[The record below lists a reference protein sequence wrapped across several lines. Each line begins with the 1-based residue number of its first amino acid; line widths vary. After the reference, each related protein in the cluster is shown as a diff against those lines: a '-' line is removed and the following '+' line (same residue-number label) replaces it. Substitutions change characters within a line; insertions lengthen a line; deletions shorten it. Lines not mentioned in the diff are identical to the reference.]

1 MLKNKNIFY
10 GWKLLAALCV
20 IYFLS
25 IGTAFSGFAVLLPP
39 ILAEFNWSRTQAGG
53 AFALATIAL
62 GVMGPLV
69 ALLMRQIGIRWTI
82 ALGGVVTSSA
92 SVVAYNMEQLWQL
105 YLGVGFLLGT
115 GMAMQTIL
123 PCSQVVTNWFYH
135 RRSFAMGIFL
145 ASGGLGGFVW
155 APLFAT
161 LTEVTGEWRY
171 AASLIGVA
179 AVASSLMAI
188 WIVRDRPEVVGEVVD
203 GHEFN
208 QSRVKSSENKK
219 PNAVFRTE
227 KDWET
232 NLALKSWG
240 FWIVVFTGATATLGV
255 TIVNSQ
261 SMLHLQDIGIDPVTA
276 SQALGVTGLV
286 STIGRLLSGYYGDR
300 LEPKYL
306 LSLGILLVT
315 VGMLLLGHASNTF
328 FVFLYAVVFG
338 LGYGMSLVASMALLA
353 NYFGSTHYGALFS
366 VRGIVVTALGAI
378 GPIAAGLSADNF
390 DSYLPIFYLFSV
402 IGLSAALMQLLT
414 PAPVHPELKLKKKD
428 VMEAEPCRMN
438 N

>member
-1 MLKNKNIFY
+1 MKNKKIFY

-69 ALLMRQIGIRWTI
+69 ALLMRQIGIRWTM
-82 ALGGVVTSSA
+82 ALGGVVTSAA

-135 RRSFAMGIFL
+135 RRSLAMGIFL

-155 APLFAT
+155 APLFAA
-161 LTEVTGEWRY
+161 LTEATGEWRY

-179 AVASSLMAI
+179 AMVSSLMAM
-188 WIVRDRPEVVGEVVD
+188 WIVRDRPEQVGEVVD
-203 GHEFN
+203 GQEFN
-208 QSRVKSSENKK
+208 QSQTLSSEASK
-219 PNAVFRTE
+219 PKRVFRTE

-232 NLALKSWG
+232 SLALKSWG

-261 SMLHLQDIGIDPVTA
+261 SMLHLQDLGIDAVTA
-276 SQALGVTGLV
+276 SQALGITGLV
-286 STIGRLLSGYYGDR
+286 STVGRLMSGFYGDR

-306 LSLGILLVT
+306 LSLGLLLVT
-315 VGMLLLGHASNTF
+315 IGMLLLGYATTTL
-328 FVFLYAVVFG
+328 FVFLYAVIFG

-402 IGLSAALMQLLT
+402 MGVSAALIQFLT
-414 PAPVHPELKLKKKD
+414 PAPIHPELKSKQKT
-428 VMEAEPCRMN
+428 VIEVEPCRASN
-438 N
+438 